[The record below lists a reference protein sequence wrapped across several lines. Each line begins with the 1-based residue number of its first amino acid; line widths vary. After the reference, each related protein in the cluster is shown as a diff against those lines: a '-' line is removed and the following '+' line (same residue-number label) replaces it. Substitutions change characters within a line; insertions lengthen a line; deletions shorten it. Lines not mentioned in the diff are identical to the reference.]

1 MFKNISALEKSM
13 RSILTTLNESGSVP
27 YIENNQ
33 DLAYSLFCCCEK
45 KYILNLE
52 YGQNANRDYIFQATG
67 NVRVSKKGLEFIKET
82 SFSHLFLR
90 NLFSFLH
97 GAFGFLLGIVS
108 ALIIAFLTRHFGL
121 T

>member
-45 KYILNLE
+45 ST
-52 YGQNANRDYIFQATG
+52 F
-67 NVRVSKKGLEFIKET
+67 
-82 SFSHLFLR
+82 
-90 NLFSFLH
+90 
-97 GAFGFLLGIVS
+97 
-108 ALIIAFLTRHFGL
+108 
-121 T
+121 